1 MLARIFL
8 MISNTVITGTFEEY
22 RNRKYQAYVRST
34 DFKEFR
40 WKQRKH
46 DCPVQRRDWQ
56 IAVVLGWKGKF
67 VQGSPAYSLK

>member
-46 DCPVQRRDWQ
+46 DFSVQRRDWQ